1 MANVF
6 FFQSQRKIKVSFQA
20 AFPQVP
26 ADLFQLVPSV
36 TCGAG
41 SGAADQSCKRCKALQ
56 RGLGCWQQFAMQ
68 SVLPAEGL
76 FPQETIGT
84 ACTPQ
89 SCSSC
94 PSFSSYSRRVVT
106 AAAHRQPPPGAA
118 AEGPI
123 SVLFLSHSPPERG
136 AFPSC
141 NSPQTPQRCPGLSLS
156 RAGQEESYGTGVPGP
171 FPGPHAVLGHK
182 GAEARLSQLVAGPS
196 LLANHTRP
204 AHWAERKISAC
215 TSSFC
220 GHRADGWG
228 AGSIQLPR
236 ALRGDEI

>member
-1 MANVF
+1 MCF

-41 SGAADQSCKRCKALQ
+41 SGAADQSCKHCKALQ
-56 RGLGCWQQFAMQ
+56 QGLGCWQQFAMQ
-68 SVLPAEGL
+68 PVLPAEGL

-94 PSFSSYSRRVVT
+94 PSFSSYSRRAVT

-123 SVLFLSHSPPERG
+123 LVLFLSHSPPERG

-141 NSPQTPQRCPGLSLS
+141 NSPQTPQCCPGLSLS
-156 RAGQEESYGTGVPGP
+156 RAGQEESSGTGVPGP
-171 FPGPHAVLGHK
+171 FPGWHAVLGHK
-182 GAEARLSQLVAGPS
+182 GAEVRLSQLVAGPS

-220 GHRADGWG
+220 GRRADGWG